1 MRSHST
7 TERKPNGAPL
17 SRGDKARRIVEAGGV
32 QRHPRGH
39 GHHWLV
45 DSESGSGQYRVHQYT
60 VEGRDRYGC
69 TCPDYTKHAEG
80 GDLGWACKHI
90 QAVWFAEAQARTVAA

>member
-1 MRSHST
+1 MQSHST

-32 QRHPRGH
+32 
-39 GHHWLV
+39 
-45 DSESGSGQYRVHQYT
+45 HQYQ
-60 VEGRDRYGC
+60 VEGKPRFGC